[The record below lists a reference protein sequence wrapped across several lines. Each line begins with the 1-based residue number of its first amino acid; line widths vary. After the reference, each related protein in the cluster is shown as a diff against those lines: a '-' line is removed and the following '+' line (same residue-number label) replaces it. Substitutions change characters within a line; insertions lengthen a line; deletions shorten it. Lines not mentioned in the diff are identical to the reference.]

1 MITAASEEILIRP
14 LLKGDKI
21 SDALPFVTKTACFD
35 DEESCFGIYLRED
48 ETFLGVCLCPEK
60 TGQIILSLKEEYRD
74 QGYGHQALTLCLDLL
89 FGVYGRREVVA
100 EWDLSLPAALKTLLS
115 CGFETDSD
123 GFYRLTESR
132 WELL

>member
-21 SDALPFVTKTACFD
+21 SDTLPFVTKTACFG
-35 DEESCFGIYLRED
+35 DEEGCFGIYLRED

-89 FGVYGRREVVA
+89 FGVYGRREIVA
-100 EWDLSLPAALKTLLS
+100 KWDLSLPGALKTLLS
-115 CGFETDSD
+115 CGFEADS
-123 GFYRLTESR
+123 GGSYRLTAAR

>member
-21 SDALPFVTKTACFD
+21 SDVLPFVTKTACFD
-35 DEESCFGIYLRED
+35 DEDGCFAIYLRED

-60 TGQIILSLKEEYRD
+60 TGQIVLSLKEEFRD

-89 FGVYGRREVVA
+89 FGVYGRREIVA
-100 EWDLSLPAALKTLLS
+100 KWDLSLPGTLKTLLS
-115 CGFETDSD
+115 CGFETDSE
-123 GFYRLTESR
+123 GGYRLTESR